1 MWINDF
7 KYILIN
13 RLNEF
18 SDVYALSKSG
28 VLYYNRYLVGRQI
41 RVEELKDTGLVPILD
56 FSISIN
62 GGNASFYKVRGEDL
76 ELMQSVSGFTDF
88 QFPVQCEYARLG

>member
-28 VLYYNRYLVGRQI
+28 ALYYNRYLVGRQI

-62 GGNASFYKVRGEDL
+62 GGNASFYKVRDDDL
-76 ELMQSVSGFTDF
+76 ELVQSVSGFTDF